1 MSIPNFFRFASSEL
15 SQDAFILWLLEW
27 ANPNPEYIQADNE
40 LHKAAQAF
48 VRLLLLPDDSKEDL
62 QISSIECQ
70 NQDNNIDVL
79 ALIKDIN
86 NKQYAVIIEDKTDT
100 TVHDNQL
107 IRYSKDVKKR
117 YNDYELHC
125 VYFKTGNE
133 SKHSLNKIESEY
145 KKDKWVNTHNPI
157 FKMVLRDDILR
168 VLEPCKSSIKNLIF
182 SDFVENLDRI
192 QKWTASYKRENKIVN
207 EWGNTAW
214 QGYYMELENVLNM
227 GTWCCAQGKPII
239 NKKGNKIS
247 PWEFSLPLL
256 SIEEY
261 DTIQLY
267 LHLELRNLRIKAKCK
282 STDYLEHGLKSV
294 MKKIKDNMIECVQET
309 NLKLEENTSVRKGKD
324 VTLFNIKRLVNG
336 CNKQFIGLNYFYAD
350 LSYVVPQLL
359 MLHKRLS
366 ITATSLR
373 QESIKK
379 KYNNDHF
386 LFVH

>member
-1 MSIPNFFRFASSEL
+1 MSTPNFFRFASSEL
-15 SQDAFILWLLEW
+15 SQDAFIIWLLEW
-27 ANPNPEYIQADNE
+27 ANREYSQADNE

-62 QISSIECQ
+62 QISSIKCKS
-70 NQDNNIDVL
+70 QDNNIDVL

-107 IRYSKDVKKR
+107 IRYSKDVNKR
-117 YNDYELHC
+117 YNNYELHC

-168 VLEPCKSSIKNLIF
+168 VLEPYKSSIKNLICN
-182 SDFVENLDRI
+182 DFVENLDRI
-192 QKWTASYKRENKIVN
+192 RRWTASYQNKIVN

-227 GTWCCAQGKPII
+227 GTWCCAQGEPII
-239 NKKGNKIS
+239 NKKGNKIR

-256 SIEEY
+256 SIEGY

-267 LHLELRNLRIKAKCK
+267 LHLNLRNLSITAKCK
-282 STDYLEHGLKSV
+282 STDHLEHGLETV
-294 MKKIKDNMIECVQET
+294 MKKIKDNMIECLKET
-309 NLKLEENTSVRKGKD
+309 NLTLEENSVRKGNN
-324 VTLFNIKRLVNG
+324 VTLFNIKRVVNG
-336 CNKQFIGLNYFYAD
+336 CKKQFIGKNYFYAD
-350 LSYVVPQLL
+350 LSYVVPQLQ
-359 MLHKRLS
+359 MLHERLS
-366 ITATSLR
+366 NLFEARIH
-373 QESIKK
+373 QKK
-379 KYNNDHF
+379 IQ
-386 LFVH
+386 